1 MMGEELFFPPKGW
14 GNGWWSGRVQDRVQP
29 ATGNSCFCLGES
41 PATAFQAPSLWDG
54 SHVQRVTN
62 APKQALLMKKLRGRV
77 ANVWAVNP
85 TKRGLCSSVG
95 GREELVYKITSDT
108 L

>member
-1 MMGEELFFPPKGW
+1 
-14 GNGWWSGRVQDRVQP
+14 
-29 ATGNSCFCLGES
+29 
-41 PATAFQAPSLWDG
+41 
-54 SHVQRVTN
+54 
-62 APKQALLMKKLRGRV
+62 MKKLRGRV

-95 GREELVYKITSDT
+95 GREELVYEITSDT